1 MKKQEPVQASPTDAA
16 RGTTR
21 GSIVNISS
29 VSSFIAVPNMVQYTT
44 CKHAMIGITKTAGE
58 WSLTLARLKPAGT
71 NG

>member
-1 MKKQEPVQASPTDAA
+1 MNRYISSAMKNQEPEQASPHDAT

-58 WSLTLARLKPAGT
+58 WDLILA
-71 NG
+71 